1 MDNQV
6 LCPHCKK
13 PIPLNEALTHEVR
26 EKYKK
31 FIEEDRRKRAE
42 IFEQKL
48 AEERSTFT
56 KNFDEKVKK
65 RLEEEVSLK
74 LKDAQNEK
82 DELKQQNKNLQEQ
95 LLELNKLIR
104 QLRNE
109 REIEKIENQKKLS
122 EEETKIREQESKS
135 ADERN
140 KLKYS
145 ELEKKLNDALKVNEQ
160 LSRKLQ
166 QGSQQLQGEV
176 LELELEN
183 ILKAEFPYDDIKPVG
198 KGVLGADIVQIVKDQ
213 MGRVCGTII
222 WETKRTKTWA
232 SEWIP
237 KLKDDQ
243 RRLHAEIAVIVSE
256 ILPSDVKHS
265 RLKDGVWVT
274 SFQYFTALAFAL
286 RQNLLNVAVIK
297 NSQVGKNE
305 KMEILYNYFNGTEFQ
320 QRVEAILEAFTSVQ
334 DDLEKEKRWFTQKW
348 AKQERNI
355 RQVIDNTVGLRGA
368 VESITGK
375 SLPEVKDSSLLPHSI
390 DSKVDQDSLI

>member
-48 AEERSTFT
+48 VEERSTFT

-213 MGRVCGTII
+213 MGRACGTII

-334 DDLEKEKRWFTQKW
+334 DDLEKEKRWFIQKW

-375 SLPEVKDSSLLPHSI
+375 SLPEVKDSGLLPHSI
-390 DSKVDQDSLI
+390 ESKVDQDSLI